1 MKSGMKILVIIEKGE
16 KSYGAYSPDVPG
28 CFAVA
33 ETREEIEQLMKD
45 ALVSHIEFLI
55 EKKLPLPRALVASY
69 TRYVWYQRW
78 HALLAFIRAYFAHLF
93 SGENLFQKDFVKYV
107 DISCSVS

>member
-1 MKSGMKILVIIEKGE
+1 MKKGMKVLVIIEKGE
-16 KSYGAYSPDVPG
+16 NSYGAYSPDVPG

-33 ETREEIEQLMKD
+33 ETRDEIERLIQE
-45 ALVSHIEFLI
+45 ALISHIEFLI

-78 HALLAFIRAYFAHLF
+78 HALLAFLQAYFAHLF
-93 SGENLFQKDFVKYV
+93 SGENLFQRGSLKYV
-107 DISCSVS
+107 DVPCSVS

>member
-1 MKSGMKILVIIEKGE
+1 MKEGIKILVVIEKGE
-16 KSYGAYSPDVPG
+16 SSYGAYSPDVPG

-33 ETREEIEQLMKD
+33 ETREEIEQLMKE

-78 HALLAFIRAYFAHLF
+78 HAFLAFIQAYFAHLF
-93 SGENLFQKDFVKYV
+93 SGENLFRRDFVKYV
-107 DISCSVS
+107 DVPCSFS

>member
-1 MKSGMKILVIIEKGE
+1 MKNGMKVLVIIEKGE
-16 KSYGAYSPDVPG
+16 SSYGAYSPDVPG

-33 ETREEIEQLMKD
+33 KTREEIEQLIQE
-45 ALVSHIEFLI
+45 ALISHIEFLI

-78 HALLAFIRAYFAHLF
+78 HAFLAFIRAYLAHLF
-93 SGENLFQKDFVKYV
+93 SGEHLLQKTSLEYV
-107 DISCSVS
+107 DVPFSIS